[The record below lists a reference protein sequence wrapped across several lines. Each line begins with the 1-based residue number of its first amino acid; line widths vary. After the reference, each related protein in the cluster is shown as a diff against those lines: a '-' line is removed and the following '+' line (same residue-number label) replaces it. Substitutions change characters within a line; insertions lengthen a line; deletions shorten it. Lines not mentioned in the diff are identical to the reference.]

1 MNILGYTDKFS
12 YKVGE
17 KIPCKVS
24 SINNIDYKVD
34 LVKIIQGDI
43 NSKAPGYKVKKINN
57 SFFKKT
63 FKGRHQVLRTGSYGQ
78 LDMGH
83 KFNKTNLLL
92 KFSFLPTLNKI
103 QKQELLKIFLKDVI
117 SHF

>member
-1 MNILGYTDKFS
+1 LDKEFKFKSLEEAEIFVFKKGLMNILGYTDKFS

-43 NSKAPGYKVKKINN
+43 N
-57 SFFKKT
+57 
-63 FKGRHQVLRTGSYGQ
+63 FKGTWL
-78 LDMGH
+78 
-83 KFNKTNLLL
+83 
-92 KFSFLPTLNKI
+92 
-103 QKQELLKIFLKDVI
+103 
-117 SHF
+117 